1 MGLLKKV
8 KNGVKNFVKYNVEFA
23 KNEPYEFLVM
33 VGSAAGAASYIFDL
47 IYIPCLIY
55 RVNNI
60 NTDLQTFKIS
70 SQHADIMV
78 AKGYDALVN
87 ELIANGHLDPSFK
100 TVVNDICR
108 TEAELTA
115 NELNMLQLALNGK
128 ATFKIF

>member
-8 KNGVKNFVKYNVEFA
+8 KNGVKTFVTENIKWA
-23 KNEPYEFLVM
+23 KNSPYEYLVM
-33 VGSAAGAASYIFDL
+33 LGSAAGAASYILDL
-47 IYIPCLIY
+47 IYIPQLCY

-87 ELIANGHLDPSFK
+87 ELIAKGHLDPSFK
-100 TVVNDICR
+100 MVVNDICR